1 MSGSEENAITMTM
14 VTMMVMVKTI
24 LKGIA
29 GIMMVTYENRAGGP
43 NRRLSMAGSLF
54 SLSLSVVEEPSKWIQ
69 VKPQQQKVHSAVL
82 LKRTFH
88 VI

>member
-14 VTMMVMVKTI
+14 VTRMVMVKKTI
-24 LKGIA
+24 LKAIA

-54 SLSLSVVEEPSKWIQ
+54 SLSLSVVEKPCSKMWRI
-69 VKPQQQKVHSAVL
+69 
-82 LKRTFH
+82 F
-88 VI
+88 